1 MTVRSYTEQQPLAC
15 VEWNTLPLMLDEKVA
30 SRVIGV
36 SVSYLRKA
44 RCNGVLKHQTPAPP
58 FVSVGGRRYYRTVD
72 LRAWVDALAPR
83 QVI

>member
-1 MTVRSYTEQQPLAC
+1 MEQQPLAC
-15 VEWNTLPLMLDEKVA
+15 VEWDTLPLMLNEKEA
-30 SRVIGV
+30 SRVTGV
-36 SVSYLRKA
+36 SISFLRKSRCDGA
-44 RCNGVLKHQTPAPP
+44 RKNQTPAPP